1 MEPGTRPKSST
12 GLALTLV
19 LGFLTA
25 CLSATPGEEAK
36 QISAAAEAPVP
47 PRPRTVTDII
57 GLLDQ
62 RKPDDSESAL
72 RRLAEE
78 PPPGAR
84 LEDLAD
90 FYRQRGL
97 AAGRIGRAK
106 QEIDDLTR
114 ASEYLLQTVSPVS
127 SVYWPLALAEERGG
141 NFFHHLQYLRKIY
154 QPDVL
159 HTYTSND
166 LNSGRSTWPN
176 ALLAIAYAS
185 IGDVRAAEAALN
197 EAARHYYQTPQKFR
211 AGPQEIFAHAEAILL
226 DVTGRHA
233 EAEALG
239 HKIIALLA
247 TDRERA
253 RSAWMDEMHAFL
265 AGTLIRQGRL
275 AEAENEAR
283 EAALGALSTQLGR
296 YSPHTAWMLR
306 SLTWVLLEQGRYREA
321 ETLARAVINIFE
333 KTETAPD
340 SLRFATARADLATA
354 LELPGHDQESL
365 GEYETIRAGLSRD
378 PESLNEFFTGNVR
391 HAELLL
397 KTGRV
402 DRALEQLG
410 VALERSKRLV
420 GEVHRETA
428 EIHGSLARAYALKGD
443 RRRALQEFREASA
456 VLTTPAPDGEAM
468 SVGAIRRLVGI
479 LHSYIG
485 LLAAIEGSPLAREAG
500 IDAIAET
507 FRLADAART
516 STVQRALAANAA
528 RLAAG
533 SPRLAEVVRAQQDAK
548 RTITTLYGELANIG
562 VEPGYRTSPAVAKI
576 RERIEALHSRVD
588 SLTAQI
594 EREFPV
600 YAEVI
605 NPKPVALE
613 QARRMLRPGEALIAT
628 LVTQDR
634 TFVWAVPQ
642 SGPVAFAAVPMS
654 AKTIE
659 ETVATLR
666 EALEPHVTTL
676 GEIPDFDVALAH
688 RLYQALLEPVRAG
701 WQDAQSLLVVPHGP
715 LGQLPIALLPTRPA
729 TLVPEAGALFSN
741 YRRVPWLVRSH
752 AVTTLPSVA
761 SLGAL
766 RTIPAGGPSRRPF
779 VGFGDPYFSKEQAAL
794 AAQEPALVAATNELR
809 PLDVVAFST
818 RAAPLRFRG
827 PSKAFDARQLARLP
841 RLPDTAE
848 EIRGLARAMNADLGR
863 DVFLGARANEQTV
876 KTLDLARYRVVAF
889 ASHGLVPGDL
899 EGLTQPALA
908 LSAPDVADVEGDG
921 LLTMDKVLS
930 LRLDA
935 DWVVLSACN
944 TASGQGA
951 GSEAVSGLGR
961 AFFYAGARA
970 LLVSNWPVE
979 TTSARALTVNLL
991 QRQQENAELQRA
1003 EALQQ
1008 AQTWLIDRGEYVDAA
1023 SNRILFSYAH
1033 PIFWAPFTLI
1043 GDGDGRASVK

>member
-794 AAQEPALVAATNELR
+794 AR
-809 PLDVVAFST
+809 P
-818 RAAPLRFRG
+818 
-827 PSKAFDARQLARLP
+827 
-841 RLPDTAE
+841 
-848 EIRGLARAMNADLGR
+848 
-863 DVFLGARANEQTV
+863 GARA
-876 KTLDLARYRVVAF
+876 RRR
-889 ASHGLVPGDL
+889 
-899 EGLTQPALA
+899 
-908 LSAPDVADVEGDG
+908 DG
-921 LLTMDKVLS
+921 
-930 LRLDA
+930 
-935 DWVVLSACN
+935 
-944 TASGQGA
+944 
-951 GSEAVSGLGR
+951 
-961 AFFYAGARA
+961 
-970 LLVSNWPVE
+970 
-979 TTSARALTVNLL
+979 
-991 QRQQENAELQRA
+991 
-1003 EALQQ
+1003 
-1008 AQTWLIDRGEYVDAA
+1008 
-1023 SNRILFSYAH
+1023 
-1033 PIFWAPFTLI
+1033 
-1043 GDGDGRASVK
+1043 